1 MLASIDSHA
10 FAARA
15 SRKLLREPQGLI
27 GPQSNPK
34 GDHELA
40 FDGTPWTPPS
50 LPTPAAVLVPVV
62 LHDAEATV
70 LLTQRASNMR
80 AHSGQI
86 AFPGGRIDEQDETP
100 LVTAL
105 REAEEEIGLER
116 LHVSPIGYLDAY
128 LSSSGYLVTPVV
140 AVVEPRFT
148 LSLNPSEVADAFEVP
163 LAFLMDPANHRKGSR
178 VWQGAARTFFEMPYG
193 DRHIWGITAGILRVL
208 YERLYVDPVGATG

>member
-10 FAARA
+10 FATEAA
-15 SRKLLREPQGLI
+15 RKLLREPPGLI
-27 GPQSNPK
+27 GPRSNPK

-40 FDGTPWTPPS
+40 FDGTPWISPS
-50 LPTPAAVLVPVV
+50 LPKPAAVLVPVV
-62 LHDAEATV
+62 LHDDEATV
-70 LLTQRASNMR
+70 LFTQRASNMR

-86 AFPGGRIDEQDETP
+86 AFPGGRIDENDETP

-116 LHVSPIGYLDAY
+116 LYVRPVGYLDAY

-163 LAFLMDPANHRKGSR
+163 LAFLLDPGNHEIHAREWLGR
-178 VWQGAARTFFEMPYG
+178 VRQYYAIPFRQRY
-193 DRHIWGITAGILRVL
+193 IWGVTAGILRSLYVRL
-208 YERLYVDPVGATG
+208 YES